1 MQASELTDLIVES
14 LQRQGFQFKDG
25 QLLPPSGL
33 DKQTLRALHAES
45 VRQRI
50 VRSAEGLRRH
60 ERRLLSNIAAGH
72 EVRPELVCPRLVEVT
87 AGSEEELLFR
97 YASRHWSIPVSSGYG
112 RRLRFLVVDG
122 HNQKLIGVI
131 GLGDP
136 VFSLRP
142 RDAWVGWSKEDRRRR
157 LHHVLDAFVL
167 GAVPP
172 YSYLLCGKLV
182 AMLAVSDEV
191 RAAFR
196 RKYESRSSVISKRTL
211 EADLA
216 LITTTSALGRS
227 SVYNRLKFRDRLV
240 LESVG
245 FSKGSGDFHF
255 SNGVYKEIREYAEAN
270 CEPTAK
276 NGAWGHGF
284 RNRREVVR
292 KVLGHLG
299 LSTDWQYHGIRREVF
314 VAALAHNTKEFLNG
328 SEATLKPYAQS
339 AAELSQWFRERW
351 LIRRATW
358 DHRYRSFRPD
368 SYLLWLRNGQIE
380 LPINGSGQP
389 ANGLREGL

>member
-1 MQASELTDLIVES
+1 MRASELTHLIIDS
-14 LQRQGFQFKDG
+14 LQGQGFHVKDG
-25 QLLPPSGL
+25 RLLPPSGL
-33 DKQTLRALHAES
+33 DKQTLRSLHAES

-50 VRSAEGLRRH
+50 RSSAGGLRRL
-60 ERRLLSNIAAGH
+60 ERRLLSKIAAGH
-72 EVRPELVCPRLVEVT
+72 EVRPELIAPRLVEVT
-87 AGSEEELLFR
+87 ARSEAELLFR

-112 RRLRFLVVDG
+112 RRLRFLVVDD
-122 HNQKLIGVI
+122 HNQKLMGVI

-142 RDAWVGWSKEDRRRR
+142 RDAWVGWSKEDRRSR

-196 RKYESRSSVISKRTL
+196 RKYDAHSSVISKRTL
-211 EADLA
+211 GGDLA
-216 LITTTSALGRS
+216 MITTTSALGRS
-227 SVYNRLKFRDRLV
+227 SVYNRLKFRGRLV

-255 SNGVYKEIREYAEAN
+255 SNGLYKEIREYAEAN

-276 NGAWGHGF
+276 KEAWGNGF

-328 SEATLKPYAQS
+328 AATTLSPYAQS
-339 AAELSQWFRERW
+339 AAELSQWFRDRW
-351 LIRRATW
+351 LLPRANW
-358 DHRYRSFRPD
+358 DHRYRSFQPD
-368 SYLLWLRNGQIE
+368 SYLLWSRNGQIE
-380 LPINGSGQP
+380 LPLNGSAQP
-389 ANGLREGL
+389 ANGLREGP